1 MGSTLT
7 VDNIVGATTAA
18 NVKMPAGHVLQVVEA
33 SGSGIIYF
41 GNSTSSYTD
50 LITLNITPKYSN
62 SLIAVHCFQTL
73 NTSSGNWGTRVRRTT
88 GTATTVISGEGQS
101 NTGRLNFVGFK
112 FDSPAST
119 SQVTYVLQGIAGG
132 GGTDSNLYTVNNPT
146 GGGMIA
152 MEIAQ

>member
-1 MGSTLT
+1 MGSTLN

-18 NVKMPAGHVLQVVEA
+18 NVKMPAGYVIQTVEA

-50 LITLNITPKYSN
+50 LITLNITPKYNN
-62 SLIAVHCFQTL
+62 SLIAVYCFQTL
-73 NTSSGNWGTRVRRTT
+73 NTTSGNWGTRVRRD
-88 GTATTVISGEGQS
+88 GSTTVITGEGQS

-112 FDSPAST
+112 LDNPAT
-119 SQVTYVLQGIAGG
+119 TNQVTYVLQGIAGG
-132 GGTDSNLYTVNNPT
+132 GSTDSNLYTVNNPS